1 MKTPESFERALKI
14 LKGGKIPGADTIMR
28 GFKDRKAAEAKLK
41 QTETDRDDMA
51 EECAARGISIRKAE
65 ESKALLTSIHANTLP
80 AAIKKASKSAFK
92 EARHEAK
99 SGAKKPGGQAKGT
112 SDQKRKALQK
122 MHDLLDS
129 GKAKSQREAAK
140 LAHAECPLLSIGW
153 GRLNNLFSDPEAQK
167 KIGFERVRKMQ
178 KRKR

>member
-1 MKTPESFERALKI
+1 M
-14 LKGGKIPGADTIMR
+14 KIPELLRR
-28 GFKDRKAAEAKLK
+28 GFVNAKSGKNPAADKLRRMENNQRMLEAGKKQAEA
-41 QTETDRDDMA
+41 DRDDMA

-80 AAIKKASKSAFK
+80 AAIKKASKSAYK

-112 SDQKRKALQK
+112 PDQKRKALQK